1 MRCPLASLCIDSA
14 KCLQEEPE
22 FRGHSA
28 SSMIHAAV
36 CQAALDGRQGY
47 AEEFTAPNAPAVE
60 CIIRG
65 IGSKVSKPL

>member
-1 MRCPLASLCIDSA
+1 
-14 KCLQEEPE
+14 
-22 FRGHSA
+22 
-28 SSMIHAAV
+28 MIHAAV